1 MAFNPQDHA
10 PGVTFNTAE
19 GKKYVV
25 PLENNPEV
33 FTNLVHSLG
42 VSSKLGFYDIY
53 SLDLE
58 LTSFI
63 PRPVHS
69 IIFIAPSD
77 VYYKLHGNSPYVVA
91 KDLTYAGC
99 GEDEPVV
106 WFPQT
111 IGHACGLIALL
122 HCISNG
128 TARQYI
134 QSGSLINRLLQEA
147 IPLKPVPRAEVL
159 YNSSEL
165 EHAHMAAAVKGDSAP
180 PRSDEGNG
188 FHFLA
193 FTKGKNGHLYELNG
207 NWDGPLDH
215 GKLPEGDDLMSE
227 KALEMGVGRYIK
239 MADGSIE
246 YSMVALATSPD
257 A

>member
-1 MAFNPQDHA
+1 MAASHA
-10 PGVTFNTAE
+10 PGVTFDAS
-19 GKKYVV
+19 GKKVV
-25 PLENNPEV
+25 IPLENNPEV

-42 VSSKLGFYDIY
+42 VSAKLGFYDIY
-53 SLDLE
+53 SLDPE
-58 LTSFI
+58 LTSFV

-77 VYYKLHGNSPYVVA
+77 VYYKLHGESPDFAVQ
-91 KDLTYAGC
+91 DLTYAGS
-99 GEDEPVV
+99 GDNEPVI
-106 WFPQT
+106 WYPQT
-111 IGHACGLIALL
+111 IGNACGLIALL
-122 HCISNG
+122 HCVSNG
-128 TARQYI
+128 TAREYI
-134 QSGSLINRLLQEA
+134 QSGSLMDSLLQQA
-147 IPLKPVPRAEVL
+147 IPCKPSPRAEVL

-165 EHAHMAAAVKGDSAP
+165 EHAHMAAAVKGDSHAP
-180 PRSDEGNG
+180 SSDEGVG

-193 FTKGKNGHLYELNG
+193 FVKGKDGHLYELNG
-207 NWDGPLDH
+207 SWDGPLDH

-246 YSMVALATSPD
+246 YSMVALATNPD

>member
-1 MAFNPQDHA
+1 MTTPQATHA
-10 PGVTFNTAE
+10 PGVTFDAKGRKTF
-19 GKKYVV
+19 V
-25 PLENNPEV
+25 PLENNPAV
-33 FTNLVHSLG
+33 FTNLIHSLG
-42 VSSKLGFYDIY
+42 VSPQLGFYDIY
-53 SLDLE
+53 SLDPE

-77 VYYKLHGNSPYVVA
+77 VYHKLHGASANVA
-91 KDLTYAGC
+91 VQDLTYAGS
-99 GEDEPVV
+99 GDSEPVI

-122 HCISNG
+122 HCVTNG
-128 TARQYI
+128 TARQFI
-134 QSGSLINRLLQEA
+134 QPGSLLEKLLHDA
-147 IPLKPVPRAEVL
+147 IPCKPKPRADVL
-159 YNSSEL
+159 YNSSKL
-165 EHAHMAAAVKGDSAP
+165 EHAHMAAAVKGDSQAP
-180 PRSDEGNG
+180 QSDEGNG

-193 FTKGKNGHLYELNG
+193 FAKGSDGHLYEMNG

-227 KALEMGVGRYIK
+227 NALDMGVRRYLK

-246 YSMVALATSPD
+246 YSMVALATNPE